1 MVWVIFAMVLC
12 LALAAAVVGVVAV
25 PARRQGRQ
33 VLTAKGEGVVSS
45 VARSTDKV
53 VSTTRDKTG
62 SALRA
67 GRPKPEPGRHSATGD
82 PEASRE
88 AS

>member
-25 PARRQGRQ
+25 PARREGRQ
-33 VLTAKGEGVVSS
+33 VLTPKGEEVVSS

-53 VSTTRDKTG
+53 VSSTRDKAS
-62 SALRA
+62 SARRAARARSEA
-67 GRPKPEPGRHSATGD
+67 GRHRATPET
-82 PEASRE
+82 EASRE